1 MSKKS
6 PLNQTANQLQLDY
19 NKQKADYDKLFF
31 GDSNAFGDLQK
42 LNQSI
47 TDTKNL
53 ELESYKKREDE
64 RWNAKNPLAPEESSL
79 GPMISNTEEKGYV
92 DRTGDTNMISM
103 GSGFNNFTESSQVA
117 ANGLFGG
124 DQIENSF
131 NRPLPISEQ
140 QLNND
145 DIGMNSLYNNN
156 KTV

>member
-1 MSKKS
+1 MNKKS
-6 PLNQTANQLQLDY
+6 PLNQAANQLQLDY
-19 NKQKADYDKLFF
+19 NKQKADYEKQFF
-31 GDSNAFGDLQK
+31 KDNNDFSDLQK
-42 LNQSI
+42 LNQP
-47 TDTKNL
+47 TTNL
-53 ELESYKKREDE
+53 DKTSD
-64 RWNAKNPLAPEESSL
+64 
-79 GPMISNTEEKGYV
+79 
-92 DRTGDTNMISM
+92 NMVSM